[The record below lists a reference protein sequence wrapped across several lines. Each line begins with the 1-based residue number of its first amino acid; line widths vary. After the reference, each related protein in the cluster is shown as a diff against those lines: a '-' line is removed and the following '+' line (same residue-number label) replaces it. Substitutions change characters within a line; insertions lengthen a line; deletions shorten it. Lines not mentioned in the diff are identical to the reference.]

1 MSYTYISLVTMFCIL
16 ICFSSFDLIFHLMSR
31 RYLWH
36 RQNCHQCQI
45 FSKNIQEKLNFIK
58 MCTNWQS
65 LPSWKFNTSSSK
77 KTFIKSFHS
86 SSIHL
91 SPFFFFLARMRVCV
105 CVCIQ
110 YLSGTMFK
118 YCRMQKQSLMPCFTH
133 EELNLGEYKLLAP
146 SQTIRWIWN

>member
-1 MSYTYISLVTMFCIL
+1 MASYLNINLKFMSYTYISLVTMFCIL

-45 FSKNIQEKLNFIK
+45 FSKNIQEKLNFVK

-91 SPFFFFLARMRVCV
+91 SLLFFFWRACVCV
-105 CVCIQ
+105 CVSSICQ
-110 YLSGTMFK
+110 AL
-118 YCRMQKQSLMPCFTH
+118 C
-133 EELNLGEYKLLAP
+133 LNTAEYKNSL
-146 SQTIRWIWN
+146 

>member
-1 MSYTYISLVTMFCIL
+1 MASYLNINLKFMSYTYISLVTMFCIL

-45 FSKNIQEKLNFIK
+45 FSKNIQEKLNFVK

-91 SPFFFFLARMRVCV
+91 SPFFFFFGSHACVCV
-105 CVCIQ
+105 CVSSICQ
-110 YLSGTMFK
+110 ALCLNTAECK
-118 YCRMQKQSLMPCFTH
+118 NSL
-133 EELNLGEYKLLAP
+133 
-146 SQTIRWIWN
+146 